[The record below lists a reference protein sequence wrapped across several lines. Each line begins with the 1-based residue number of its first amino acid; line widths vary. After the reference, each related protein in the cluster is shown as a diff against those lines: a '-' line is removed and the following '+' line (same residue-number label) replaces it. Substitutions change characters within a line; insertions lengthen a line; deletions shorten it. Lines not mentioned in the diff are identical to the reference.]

1 MTEAGRLEVPVWQTG
16 QPAQLRIVPADVEGP
31 VLSEEARALAER
43 VIARYPTRRSAL
55 VPLLYLVQSEVG
67 WVPRQGMR
75 EVASILGLTTAD
87 VEAVATFY
95 TMLKLHPSGR
105 YVISVCTN
113 PSCTLRGAR
122 KTDMRARELM

>member
-16 QPAQLRIVPADVEGP
+16 QTAEVRVVHADVQGP

-75 EVASILGLTTAD
+75 EVAEIIGITTAE

-95 TMLKLHPSGR
+95 TMVKLYPCG
-105 YVISVCTN
+105 
-113 PSCTLRGAR
+113 
-122 KTDMRARELM
+122 K